1 MSRAEEKNKR
11 YMSNAFERDR
21 ATRKA
26 MYAKYLVDGIDVLLT
41 HSPPSGILCWNK
53 KRNYMGPGDPIL
65 RFRLDELKSPPQ
77 YHCFGHDHDYFG
89 VSQNSTTTFLN
100 AANQQFLCNEAEW
113 DEVFRSGGCPLV
125 FDVMLRSS
133 DSDSSS
139 RRGRIGSM
147 E

>member
-1 MSRAEEKNKR
+1 MRSILSTVLMFFSPILLHLE
-11 YMSNAFERDR
+11 FCVG
-21 ATRKA
+21 TRNEITW
-26 MYAKYLVDGIDVLLT
+26 VRLLT
-41 HSPPSGILCWNK
+41 LLRSSTRISHTHTHHT
-53 KRNYMGPGDPIL
+53 GPGDPIL

-100 AANQQFLCNEAEW
+100 AANQQFLSNESGW

-125 FDVMLRSS
+125 FDVMLK
-133 DSDSSS
+133 SDSSSTS